1 MDEGDAEAIVLNLI
15 VHGGDAKSFAIE
27 AIEAA
32 RRGEFDHADALM
44 KQSNDALNEAHEF
57 QTKQIRKEVTGDVHE
72 PMTMLMVHGQDHLMN
87 AITVHDLAQQIVD
100 LCKQLVKSASEE
112 SQTMSETHEG

>member
-1 MDEGDAEAIVLNLI
+1 MNEGEAEAIVLNLI

-32 RRGEFDHADALM
+32 RRGEFGRADDLM
-44 KQSNDALNEAHEF
+44 RQSTGALNEAHEF
-57 QTKQIRKEVTGDVHE
+57 QTKQIRKEVAGDVHE

-87 AITVHDLAQQIVD
+87 AITVHDLAQQIVG
-100 LCKQLVKSASEE
+100 LCKQLVESTPEKKSVVREVREE
-112 SQTMSETHEG
+112 

>member
-1 MDEGDAEAIVLNLI
+1 MDEGEAEAIVLNLV

-32 RRGEFDHADALM
+32 RRGEFDRADDLM
-44 KQSNDALNEAHEF
+44 RQSNDALNEAHEF

-87 AITVHDLAQQIVD
+87 AITVHDLAEQIIG
-100 LCKQLVKSASEE
+100 LCKQLVESAPEE
-112 SQTMSETHEG
+112 NPIMREK